1 MFPNEVLLRAWFRQY
16 QAEVERR
23 LRTQIGEYGWPRL
36 RALALAGATPKEN
49 RMSADRKPWLA
60 FAALSLIWGSS
71 FLWIKVA
78 VQEVGP
84 MTLVA
89 FRLLF
94 GLLALLIAARVTRQ
108 RLQISRGDLPAYAVV
123 AALNT
128 AIPFTLISW
137 GETRIDS
144 GTAAILN
151 GAMPLFVLV
160 LAHFWLQDEHI
171 TWMRLAGLLLGF
183 GGVGLVVGLGA
194 GGFFEG
200 NRLGQL
206 AVLGG
211 ALSYAL
217 ANTFSRRYLRNR
229 QPLTQATMVVLIAEA
244 MLWVSTLTFERPL
257 RLPALPI
264 SWVAILWLG
273 LLGTGTAYLLYF
285 YLINAWGSTRSS
297 LITYAMPVIGVA
309 LGVSFLGESLD
320 PRVLLGT
327 LLVVA
332 GVVLVNRKSVARRM
346 IPREAQGELPA
357 QVGLPAHAG
366 LPGQAERL
374 TFRDA
379 SLELAVPEETH
390 SSRTAA

>member
-1 MFPNEVLLRAWFRQY
+1 MFPNEVLLRAWFREY
-16 QAEVERR
+16 QSAVERH
-23 LRTQIGEYGWPRL
+23 LRTRIGVQGWPRL
-36 RALALAGATPKEN
+36 RALALADGAPKEN
-49 RMSADRKPWLA
+49 RMSANRKPWLA

-71 FLWIKVA
+71 FLWIKIA

-94 GLLALLIAARVTRQ
+94 GLLALLVAARITRQ
-108 RLQISRGDLPAYAVV
+108 RLQVSRRDLPAYAVV
-123 AALNT
+123 AILNT
-128 AIPFTLISW
+128 AVPFTLISW

-160 LAHFWLQDEHI
+160 LAHFWLQDERI
-171 TWMRLAGLLLGF
+171 TWLRLAGLLVGF
-183 GGVGLVVGLGA
+183 GGVGLVVGFGS
-194 GGFFEG
+194 GGFFEA

-217 ANTFSRRYLRNR
+217 ASTFSRRYLRNR

-244 MLWVSTLTFERPL
+244 ILWVSTLTFERPL
-257 RLPALPI
+257 RLPQLPL

-273 LLGTGTAYLLYF
+273 LLGTGLAYLLYF

-297 LITYAMPVIGVA
+297 LITYTMPVIGVA
-309 LGVSFLGESLD
+309 LGVSFLGEVLD
-320 PRVLLGT
+320 PRVMLGT

-332 GVVLVNRKSVARRM
+332 GVVLVNRKSVERRM
-346 IPREAQGELPA
+346 IPRDAQVELPA
-357 QVGLPAHAG
+357 QVEFPAQ
-366 LPGQAERL
+366 PERFTL
-374 TFRDA
+374 MD
-379 SLELAVPEETH
+379 LESAIPEETP
-390 SSRTAA
+390 SNRRAA